1 MIELLAS
8 ADPAV
13 VRAFGYLLI
22 STTTLGMA
30 FGLTVGL
37 ALRRR

>member
-1 MIELLAS
+1 MLDILAA

-22 STTTLGMA
+22 SATALGTA
-30 FGLTVGL
+30 FGLTVGWVL
-37 ALRRR
+37 KHR